1 MVSHRILRS
10 AMKASILEPRSLI
23 WFSRPINLS
32 DLKNDLSDKSE
43 NGVIGIIVYEH
54 TYLRYLSGSDFF

>member
-1 MVSHRILRS
+1 
-10 AMKASILEPRSLI
+10 MKASILEPRSLI